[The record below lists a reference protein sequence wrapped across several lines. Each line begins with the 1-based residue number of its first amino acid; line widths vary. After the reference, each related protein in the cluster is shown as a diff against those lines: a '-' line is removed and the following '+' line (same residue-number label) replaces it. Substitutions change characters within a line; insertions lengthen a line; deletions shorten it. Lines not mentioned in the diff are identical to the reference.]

1 MRKDESCCFM
11 DKIAVLIDFLSKIWY
26 DFVEVSGMNCF
37 FWRGTE
43 SSDKMSDRYMYIN
56 NFGFYENFGQRND
69 VSRPVGRSDYQL
81 IAITKGEAYFKVD
94 GKERIIGKNHI
105 ILYKPG
111 EEQTYHTNPRTDN
124 FWIHFSGTEIAGII
138 ERFGLCDMV
147 YKIENMAEVKRFFDE
162 MLRCVATE
170 DNTTEDVLCGLLL
183 ALLSKIQKQKKN
195 ENAGIM
201 QVIHQMK
208 KENFKGLTVKAYAE
222 MAGLSE
228 YHFIRKFKQY
238 TNYTP
243 YQYKAK
249 LLAEKA
255 TRFLTENNMKVSDV
269 AELLGFEDSL
279 YFSRFYKKQTGISPV
294 KMQEK
299 R

>member
-1 MRKDESCCFM
+1 
-11 DKIAVLIDFLSKIWY
+11 
-26 DFVEVSGMNCF
+26 MNCF
-37 FWRGTE
+37 FWRGTAN
-43 SSDKMSDRYMYIN
+43 SDKTSDRYMYIN
-56 NFGFYENFGQRND
+56 NFGFYENFGQRNE
-69 VSRPVGRSDYQL
+69 VCRPFGRSDYQL
-81 IAITKGEAYFKVD
+81 ICIIKGEAYFKMD
-94 GKERIIGKNHI
+94 GEERVIPENHI

-111 EEQTYHTNPRTDN
+111 EQQIYYTHPRTDN
-124 FWIHFSGTEIAGII
+124 FWVHFSGTEVAGIL
-138 ERFGLCDMV
+138 ERFGLCDTV
-147 YKIENMAEVKRFFDE
+147 YQIENMAELKRIFDE
-162 MLRCVATE
+162 MLSCVESE
-170 DNTTEDVLCGLLL
+170 DATTEDVLCGLLI
-183 ALLSKIQKQKKN
+183 ALLSKIQKPKKN

-201 QVIHQMK
+201 QVIYQMK
-208 KENFKGLTVKAYAE
+208 KENFKGLTVKEYAE

-228 YHFIRKFKQY
+228 YHFIRKFKRY

-249 LLAEKA
+249 LLTEKA
-255 TRFLTENNMKVSDV
+255 TRFLTEHNMKVSDV